1 MKCRTFGSELI
12 SNSRQMECFT
22 SEHPQK
28 AFSIRDNLTTLMF
41 IVASGLS
48 EAQRERDSQVR
59 FLFGESMSPLALL
72 NL

>member
-1 MKCRTFGSELI
+1 
-12 SNSRQMECFT
+12 MECFT
-22 SEHPQK
+22 SEHPRK

-41 IVASGLS
+41 IVASDLR
-48 EAQRERDSQVR
+48 EAQRERERDSQVR